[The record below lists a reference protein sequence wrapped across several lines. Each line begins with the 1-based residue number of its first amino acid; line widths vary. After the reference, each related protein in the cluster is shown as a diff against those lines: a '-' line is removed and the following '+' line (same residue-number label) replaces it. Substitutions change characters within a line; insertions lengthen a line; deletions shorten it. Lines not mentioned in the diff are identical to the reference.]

1 MTVSPVARPLFLG
14 LREVPSL
21 PHLILC
27 PGTLTAQWV
36 NELKVFFLPRSV
48 DILIYDSKV
57 DGPYFWSPTG
67 PLHSS
72 IHEPHHRI
80 VIATHSV
87 SRISN
92 DRN

>member
-1 MTVSPVARPLFLG
+1 MTIPPAARPFFLG

-27 PGTLTAQWV
+27 PGTLVVQWI

-48 DILIYDSKV
+48 DILVYDSKV
-57 DGPYFWSPTG
+57 DGTHFWGPSG

-72 IHEPHHRI
+72 VHEPYHRI

-87 SRISN
+87 SKISN
-92 DRN
+92 G